1 MQKFRLDW
9 NYHSNA
15 IEGNT
20 LTQGET
26 RIFLLYGLTAKG
38 KPLRDHLDLKGHDEA
53 IDYMV
58 DVVRQNDPLTE
69 AALRE
74 LHKLLLGKEPYW
86 VPAQTLEGQATR
98 KEIVPGRYKAQP
110 NHVETVTGKVHYYA
124 TPEETPA
131 QMHGLM
137 DWYHRAEDEGVL
149 HPLVVATEF
158 HHRFTAIH
166 PFDDG
171 NGRMA
176 RILTNLMLMRHGYP
190 PLVVKKENREA
201 YLYALALAD
210 EGDLSDLL
218 AFFASALFEAMQLYL
233 RGARGE
239 DLGELGDFDKRIALL
254 TQQLG
259 SEEKATQKSLQ
270 AQTDLFDN
278 LLRPLFSAIY
288 ARLDKVDPLFARV
301 YGHLRGY
308 LPAPTPASAML
319 VGRGESRQA
328 RMLDLFQQATTHEL
342 SAIELEEAWG
352 GFRKDLSRSLS
363 FAIYVKLED
372 RRIEIGAGGS
382 GLEQGQGF
390 QIPHNIPVR
399 REDIDHYAARLL
411 DLLSRG
417 LEKLSN

>member
-26 RIFLLYGLTAKG
+26 RVFLLYGLTAKG

-53 IDYMV
+53 IDYMA

-74 LHKLLLGKEPYW
+74 LHKLLLGKEPYR
-86 VPAQTLEGQATR
+86 VPAQTSEGQATR

-131 QMHGLM
+131 RMHSLM
-137 DWYHRAEDEGVL
+137 NWYHRVEDEGTL

-158 HHRFTAIH
+158 HHQFTAIH

-190 PLVVKKENREA
+190 PLVVRKENREA

-210 EGDLSDLL
+210 EEDLSDLL
-218 AFFASALFEAMQLYL
+218 EFFAAALLDAMQLYL

-254 TQQLG
+254 TQQLE
-259 SEEKATQKSLQ
+259 SEEETAHKGLQ
-270 AQTDLFDN
+270 AQADLFDN
-278 LLRPLFSAIY
+278 LLRPLFSTIY
-288 ARLDKVDPLFARV
+288 ARLEKVDPLFARV
-301 YGHLRGY
+301 DSRLHGY
-308 LPAPTPASAML
+308 TSGATLITF
-319 VGRGESRQA
+319 VGIGDSRLA
-328 RMLDLFQQATTHEL
+328 RMLDLFQRAAGYEL
-342 SAIELEEAWG
+342 YFIGLEEAWE
-352 GFRKDLSRSLS
+352 GFRKDLSKSLS
-363 FAIYVKLED
+363 FTVSVKLE
-372 RRIEIGAGGS
+372 RRSIKIDAS
-382 GLEQGQGF
+382 VLGLEQSQRL
-390 QIPHNIPVR
+390 QIPRDVPFKQ
-399 REDIDHYAARLL
+399 EDVDHYAAQLL
-411 DLLSRG
+411 DLLSQG
-417 LEKLSN
+417 LEKLSD

>member
-1 MQKFRLDW
+1 MQKLRLDW

-26 RIFLLYGLTAKG
+26 RIFLLHGLTAKG

-53 IDYMV
+53 IDYMAAV
-58 DVVRQNDPLTE
+58 IRQNDPLTE

-74 LHKLLLGKEPYW
+74 LHKLLLGKEPYR
-86 VPAQTLEGQATR
+86 VPAQTSDGQATR
-98 KEIVPGRYKAQP
+98 KEIVPGRYKVQP

-131 QMHGLM
+131 QMHSLM
-137 DWYHRAEDEGVL
+137 DWYHQVENESKL
-149 HPLVVATEF
+149 HSLVVATEF

-190 PLVVKKENREA
+190 PLVIKREDREA
-201 YLYALALAD
+201 YLYALAQAD
-210 EGDLSDLL
+210 EGDLGDLL
-218 AFFASALFEAMQLYL
+218 AFFANTLTEAMQLYL

-239 DLGELGDFDKRIALL
+239 DIGELGDFDKRIALL
-254 TQQLG
+254 TQQLE
-259 SEEKATQKSLQ
+259 SEEETAQKGLQ
-270 AQTDLFDN
+270 AQADLFDN
-278 LLRPLFSAIY
+278 LLRPLFSTIH
-288 ARLDKVDPLFARV
+288 ARLDKVDPLFVRTS
-301 YGHLRGY
+301 GHLRGY

-328 RMLDLFQQATTHEL
+328 RMLDLFQQANTHEL

-352 GFRKDLSRSLS
+352 GFRKDPSRSLS
-363 FAIYVKLED
+363 FAIYVKLGD
-372 RRIEIGAGGS
+372 RSVEMSAGGS
-382 GLEQGQGF
+382 RF
-390 QIPHNIPVR
+390 RISRNAPFR
-399 REDIDHYAARLL
+399 KEDVDHYAARLL
-411 DLLSRG
+411 SPLSQR
-417 LEKLSN
+417 LEALSA